1 MSGARRIAVLFALG
15 LALSPAW
22 RAAAPAELERIRAD
36 IVEMRFEQALSGLD
50 ELLGRTD
57 LAETDREQALV
68 LRAEAHAAFG
78 KFEAL
83 DRDYSEILSV
93 QPGFAPDPKATP
105 SKAMQRFEKVRA
117 KTVGKIAL
125 ALDPAD
131 ATVLVDGRAA
141 APDAAGSLW
150 VLAGPHTLRA
160 ERAGNDPA
168 EQAVEV
174 PAGGSVDLRLALVP
188 NARTVVLRTVPDGV
202 RVTVDGESVG
212 QTSRDPAASGAPQP
226 AQLVLENLPL
236 GEHVF
241 ELSKECYRTERVTD
255 TLAVDLLDR
264 SPKSYQVV
272 RLVEVRTPLELRG
285 GPDGAEVRVDGKT
298 IGRLPAET
306 LEACPGTREISIV
319 QRGRVLWK
327 DQAEL
332 REAVPAVHDVA
343 PRPNAVVV
351 GAEAWPPELQAFA
364 ARLNTIEVRERPAGA
379 DLTTPE
385 GFAALGVPQ
394 QQIDLVLAVLPGEPP
409 ASAERWF
416 LYSPILRA
424 VAPLAKPPAIDRP
437 RWATTSWGFG
447 TVDSASGGPARVMR
461 VRAGSPAA
469 TAGLVPGDSVL
480 EVGGR
485 AVASAAEVRATLEAA
500 RTDRPMR
507 IKWRNLAGQQRDA
520 ELVGRPSPLLVEG
533 SQEQAVEAIVRAAWA
548 VVDGA
553 AQPAEASSAMAN
565 LGLLLA
571 EFGQPDLAAEV
582 WRRVDWGG
590 RDGIGEG
597 TKQYYLGRLLERSGR
612 ESEAAAAY
620 RRAAESRATAFS
632 DDGPPIALAARDRLV
647 DLGVDGVQAALS
659 NAPLS
664 AR

>member
-1 MSGARRIAVLFALG
+1 MSGAVRIGAALL
-15 LALSPAW
+15 LALVLAAEP
-22 RAAAPAELERIRAD
+22 AAAASPEVRERLDRIRAD
-36 IVEMRFEQALSGLD
+36 VVEMRFEQALGGID
-50 ELLGRTD
+50 ELLGGST
-57 LAETDREQALV
+57 LADAERAEALV

-83 DRDYSEILSV
+83 DRDYADILAV
-93 QPGFAPDPKATP
+93 RPGFAPDPGATP
-105 SKAMQRFEKVRA
+105 AKAMQRFEKVRA

-125 ALDPAD
+125 ALDPPD
-131 ATVLVDGRAA
+131 AAVLVDGRAA
-141 APDAAGSLW
+141 APDASGTLW
-150 VLAGPHTLRA
+150 VLAGAHTIRGV
-160 ERAGNDPA
+160 RAGNDPA
-168 EQAVEV
+168 EQTIDV

-188 NARTVVLRTVPDGV
+188 NARTVVLRTVPEGV
-202 RVTVDGESVG
+202 RVTVDGEPVG
-212 QTSRDPAASGAPQP
+212 ETTREATTDGSPQP

-241 ELSKECYRTERVTD
+241 ELSKECHRTERVTD

-285 GPDGAEVRVDGKT
+285 GPDGAEVHVDGKT

-306 LEACPGTREISIV
+306 LEACPGTREIAIV

-327 DQAEL
+327 EQTEL
-332 REAVPAVHDVA
+332 REAVQAVHDVT

-351 GAEAWPPELQAFA
+351 GAKSWPQELEAFA
-364 ARLNTIEVRERPAGA
+364 ARLNTIEVRERPQGA
-379 DLTTPE
+379 DLTTTQ
-385 GFAALGVPQ
+385 GYAALGLPQ
-394 QQIDLVLAVLPGEPP
+394 QQIDLVLAVLPGESPG
-409 ASAERWF
+409 AADRWF
-416 LYSPILRA
+416 LHSPILRA
-424 VAPLAKPPAIDRP
+424 TAALPHPPALERP

-447 TVDSASGGPARVMR
+447 AVDSESGGPARVVR

-469 TAGLVPGDSVL
+469 AAGLVPGDRVL

-485 AVASAAEVRATLEAA
+485 AVASAKEVRATLEAA
-500 RTDRPMR
+500 RSERPMR
-507 IKWRNLAGQQRDA
+507 IKWRTLAGQEREAD
-520 ELVGRPSPLLVEG
+520 LVGRPSPLLVEG
-533 SQEQAVEAIVRAAWA
+533 SQERTVESIVRAAWA
-548 VVDGA
+548 VVDGL
-553 AQPAEASSAMAN
+553 AQPRDASSAMAN

-571 EFGQPDLAAEV
+571 EFGQADLAADV

-590 RDGIGEG
+590 REGIGEG

-620 RRAAESRATAFS
+620 RRAAESSATAFS

-647 DLGVDGVQAALS
+647 DLGVDSQTTATL
-659 NAPLS
+659 NA
-664 AR
+664 R